1 MATKDDKWVMFRNY
15 MHNELGITKEDVRI
29 WINEA
34 AAEEAKKIVA
44 DSFQR
49 ENPEQLIKRAI
60 YDSSVFRNRTFK
72 DEVIRKAGEILAE
85 RLEITVKVNNLKIS
99 ES

>member
-15 MHNELGITKEDVRI
+15 MHNELGITKEDVRT

-34 AAEEAKKIVA
+34 VSEEAKKIVA

-49 ENPEQLIKRAI
+49 ENPEQLIKRVI
-60 YDSSVFRNRTFK
+60 YDSSMFRNRTFK

-85 RLEITVKVNNLKIS
+85 RLEIAVKVNN
-99 ES
+99 